1 MMAARTL
8 PRMRAMG
15 HDDDIV
21 GAIAACRDAG
31 EPSRELDAHIALAV
45 FPALGAL
52 PSLTPGIWMKEDGVH
67 VRALLYSSTYRAAAT
82 LVPPGYW
89 IEDAAAGPV
98 VVGELG
104 EWGTFHPVKAIALC
118 IAALYA
124 RKAELSCA
132 H

>member
-1 MMAARTL
+1 MCGPCSILRPTVQR
-8 PRMRAMG
+8 PRW
-15 HDDDIV
+15 
-21 GAIAACRDAG
+21 
-31 EPSRELDAHIALAV
+31 S
-45 FPALGAL
+45 
-52 PSLTPGIWMKEDGVH
+52 
-67 VRALLYSSTYRAAAT
+67 
-82 LVPPGYW
+82 PPGYW